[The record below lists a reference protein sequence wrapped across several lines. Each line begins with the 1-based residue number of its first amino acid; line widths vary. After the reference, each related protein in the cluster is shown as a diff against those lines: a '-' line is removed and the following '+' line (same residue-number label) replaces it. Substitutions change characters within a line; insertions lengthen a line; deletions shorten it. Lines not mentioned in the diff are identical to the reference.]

1 MPIKQGFIDK
11 LIERLD
17 KIDPESLQT
26 YFLRLVQ
33 ERGLLETIF
42 QSIQEGIIVLDS
54 KGSVTYANQAVENLV
69 GISVDES
76 ERRKLQRFIQE
87 VDVGNFVDPHDGEWD
102 RMLSRE
108 IEVFYPEHRYI
119 SFYVVPLDAVEED
132 ARSAVLILRDV
143 TRDREQ
149 EASTIESEKVNAV
162 KLLAA
167 GVAHEIGNPLNA
179 LNIHLQLL
187 DRALR
192 PCKEG
197 SACESD
203 AEGLKNLVSVC
214 RTEVARLDMIIT
226 QFLKAIRPTKPNMQ
240 PVRIDTL
247 LQEVLTLMKHDV
259 ESRRISVGISCF
271 DEIPTVNVDRDQIKQ
286 AFFNVIKNALQATK
300 DGGALNINIFT
311 DRQYLNISFK
321 DNGCGIQPEDFAH
334 IFDAYYT
341 TKKKG
346 SGLGLMIVQRIIQD
360 HGGQISIKTER
371 DHGTEFIILL
381 PLADR
386 QVRLLTHGENIGT
399 EKEERS

>member
-42 QSIQEGIIVLDS
+42 QSIQEGIIVLDG
-54 KGSVTYANQAVENLV
+54 KGRVTYANRAVEKLV

-87 VDVGNFVDPHDGEWD
+87 VDVGNFVDPHDGGWD
-102 RMLSRE
+102 RMVSRE

-119 SFYVVPLDAVEED
+119 SFYVVPLDAAEEE

-187 DRALR
+187 DRELR
-192 PCKEG
+192 TSEAVSGNDP
-197 SACESD
+197 S
-203 AEGLKNLVSVC
+203 GLQDLVSVC

-226 QFLKAIRPTKPNMQ
+226 QFLKAIRPTKPNMS

-259 ESRRISVGISCF
+259 ESRRISVGIRCL
-271 DEIPTVNVDRDQIKQ
+271 DEVPKVNVDRDQIKQ
-286 AFFNVIKNALQATK
+286 AFFNIIKNALQAMK
-300 DGGALNINIFT
+300 DGGAMEIVIFS
-311 DRQYLNISFK
+311 DRQYLNISFR
-321 DNGCGIQPEDFAH
+321 DDGCGIKPEDFAH

-360 HGGQISIKTER
+360 HGGQLSIRTEPDR
-371 DHGTEFIILL
+371 GTEFVILL
-381 PLADR
+381 PLVDR
-386 QVRLLTHGENIGT
+386 QVRLLTHGENGRV
-399 EKEERS
+399 EREERI